1 MREHFTGGGK
11 PKRLTQRELQEM
23 LKNMKKVDLIKKKW
37 QEYTK
42 QEEKEA
48 NKILQQL

>member
-1 MREHFTGGGK
+1 MRELFTGGGR
-11 PKRLTQRELQEM
+11 PKKLSQKEIQEM
-23 LKNMKKVDLIKKKW
+23 IKNMKKVDLIKKKW